1 VTSEELA
8 QIQAGALR
16 YHTMSSEVVL
26 RLLAE
31 IERLKKTKKLKLDLP
46 ENWNAYN
53 TSEGD

>member
-1 VTSEELA
+1 VTNEELA

-53 TSEGD
+53 ASEGD